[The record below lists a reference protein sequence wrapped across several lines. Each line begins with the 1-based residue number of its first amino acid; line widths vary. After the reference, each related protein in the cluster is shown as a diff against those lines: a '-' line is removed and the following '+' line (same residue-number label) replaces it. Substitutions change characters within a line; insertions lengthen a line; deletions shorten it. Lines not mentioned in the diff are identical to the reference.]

1 MTSLAPLSN
10 PRNPEK
16 ILRKGRQEDSE
27 NNVIRGRDKEKE
39 RKREGEVKR
48 GSDKEMD
55 KNVIRGRDKE
65 RE

>member
-1 MTSLAPLSN
+1 MIGGS
-10 PRNPEK
+10 
-16 ILRKGRQEDSE
+16 
-27 NNVIRGRDKEKE
+27 DKEKE